1 MKRKIL
7 ITLSLL
13 VSIFCFS
20 QNNNCREMKIHINFY
35 PSSGGNPIY
44 TISLLGDNLEIKD
57 LGSLKNKGKVFNK
70 ILSKEEL
77 TRVREAVGKIG
88 QRTDVET
95 EIILDS
101 WRVELLINGDKYY
114 NESGIRI
121 ETLPEDIRN
130 LYELLI
136 KKSKVKIDLY
146 SFS

>member
-1 MKRKIL
+1 
-7 ITLSLL
+7 
-13 VSIFCFS
+13 
-20 QNNNCREMKIHINFY
+20 MKIHINFY

-44 TISLLGDNLEIKD
+44 IISLLGDNLEIKD

-70 ILSKEEL
+70 ILRKEEL
-77 TRVREAVGKIG
+77 TRVREAVDKIG

-101 WRVELLINGDKYY
+101 WRVELSINGDKYY